1 VPRFMLPLA
10 IGSMLVSAFVLYGI
24 KHDTQAIE
32 ARVLSKERAIE
43 KALTDIAVL
52 KAEKAHL
59 LRPER
64 IEPIARGLG
73 FAPPTPQQIV
83 RTEASVGGKATTGA
97 LPSPADCSAQADL
110 PSSPRK
116 GGGDAPQWTLP
127 ASGARSCD
135 GRGAPR

>member
-1 VPRFMLPLA
+1 MPRFMLPLA

-83 RTEASVGGKATTGA
+83 RTDASAGGKAATGA
-97 LPSPADCSAQADL
+97 LPSPPECSSRADL
-110 PSSPRK
+110 ASYPPRK
-116 GGGDAPQWTLP
+116 GGGDFP
-127 ASGARSCD
+127 ASARCD
-135 GRGAPR
+135 GQGDRR